1 MKGNFYIIVSIIL
14 INLSSC
20 KKDESVTFGT
30 VEYYPSFLWVDSKTT
45 PVTKT
50 FEFDFSQDAKDYNSY
65 AEFQF
70 VDNDGK
76 PINTEIMQVF
86 ADGQQLKDN
95 KLKIGSNVKSIDLT
109 FKFRPNAENG
119 KHQGYLKIIDHKL
132 DRIDSQELCAGQQ
145 VDVFQWTLG
154 FDKKMNPLAKFLMWM
169 IIIIFI
175 ALAVWFLFI
184 RPILYPHFGKF
195 TKSLLIEK
203 DNKIIAQMN
212 YSFKGARKV
221 VFSVRKE
228 KQSFLNR
235 IFTGEIKY
243 LTNPVFVDKL
253 TFSPRKKCAAVYG
266 NGYIIKPN
274 PIPKSGIATI
284 NNIQQKLVI
293 TIR

>member
-1 MKGNFYIIVSIIL
+1 MKGYFFIIVSIIL
-14 INLSSC
+14 VSLSSC

-30 VEYYPSFLWVDSKTT
+30 IEYYPSFLWVDSKTT

-50 FEFDFSQDAKDYNSY
+50 LEFDFSQDAIDYDSY

-76 PINTEIMQVF
+76 PINTKIMQIF
-86 ADGQQLKDN
+86 ADGQQLKNN

-109 FKFRPNAENG
+109 FIFSPNAENG
-119 KHQGYLKIIDHKL
+119 KHQGYLKLIDHKL
-132 DRIDSQELCAGQQ
+132 DRIDSQVLYARKQ
-145 VDVFQWTLG
+145 VNVFQWTLD
-154 FDKKMNPLAKFLMWM
+154 FDKRMNPLATILIWIV
-169 IIIIFI
+169 IIILI
-175 ALAVWFLFI
+175 ALTIWFLII
-184 RPILYPHFGKF
+184 RPIIYPHFGKF

-221 VFSVRKE
+221 VFTGRKE
-228 KQSFLNR
+228 RQSFLNR
-235 IFTGEIKY
+235 LFTGEIKY

-266 NGYIIKPN
+266 NGYVIKPN

-293 TIR
+293 KIR

>member
-1 MKGNFYIIVSIIL
+1 MKGNLYIIVSIIL
-14 INLSSC
+14 ISLSSC

-45 PVTKT
+45 PITKT
-50 FEFDFSQDAKDYNSY
+50 FEFDFSQDAKDYDSY

-70 VDNDGK
+70 VDNEGK

-95 KLKIGSNVKSIDLT
+95 KFRVGSNVKSIDLT
-109 FKFRPNAENG
+109 FKFCPNAENG
-119 KHQGYLKIIDHKL
+119 KHQGYLKLIGHKL
-132 DRIDSQELCAGQQ
+132 DRIDSQELCARQQ

-154 FDKKMNPLAKFLMWM
+154 FDKRMNPLAIFLMWM

-175 ALAVWFLFI
+175 ALVIWFLLI

-212 YSFKGARKV
+212 YSFKGAKKV
-221 VFSVRKE
+221 IFSSRKE
-228 KQSFLNR
+228 KQSLLNKF
-235 IFTGEIKY
+235 FTGEIKY

-253 TFSPRKKCAAVYG
+253 TFSPRKRCAAVYG

-274 PIPKSGIATI
+274 PIPRSGIATI

-293 TIR
+293 KIR